1 MEQHILSVILK
12 SRESYYLISSY
23 ISPKLYSREFQIV
36 FGYVGEYYNR
46 DNNAL
51 VVDRTLLGELIRS
64 STQNEK
70 HVDRFLNVVDEALG
84 IDTSDLNVR
93 QVILQ
98 ARQQELGQ
106 ELALAISNGKD
117 HEELVEQYREIL
129 RYTSLDDMLER
140 GVEIFTHEDMGRLIA
155 EEADPAGRL
164 RIYPLALNNRLD
176 GGMRGSDH
184 LTLFA
189 RPEMGKTAEV
199 VTIAGGFAKQEA
211 PGIVFNNEERIERLY
226 MRQISNLTGLTAAE
240 IRSNPTKA
248 RDLAESVG
256 FHHIK
261 FISLSPGNL
270 RQIEEFVEKEEP
282 RWFIVDQLRN
292 LNIKSESRTNQLE
305 AAATGIRNIGKKY
318 NVVAISVTQAGDSAE
333 GKSVLNMGDVDYSN
347 TGIPAQCDV
356 LLGMGA
362 NEEQKNNNT
371 RVFSLCKNKL
381 GGDHSEFPVKI
392 NPLISKIVSI
402 T

>member
-1 MEQHILSVILK
+1 M
-12 SRESYYLISSY
+12 
-23 ISPKLYSREFQIV
+23 
-36 FGYVGEYYNR
+36 
-46 DNNAL
+46 
-51 VVDRTLLGELIRS
+51 
-64 STQNEK
+64 
-70 HVDRFLNVVDEALG
+70 NVVDEALA

-98 ARQQELGQ
+98 AKQQEVAQ

-117 HEELVEQYREIL
+117 HSDLVEEYRELL
-129 RYTSLDDMLER
+129 RYTSLDELTDR
-140 GVEIFTHEDMGRLIA
+140 GVEIFTHEDMSRLIE
-155 EEADPAGRL
+155 EEADPNGRL

-199 VTIAGGFAKQEA
+199 VTIAGGFARQQA
-211 PGIVFNNEERIERLY
+211 DGIVFNNEERIERLY
-226 MRQISNLTGLTAAE
+226 MRQISNLTGLTTAE
-240 IRSNPTKA
+240 IRANPSKA

-261 FISLSPGNL
+261 FISLSPGSL
-270 RQIEEFVEKEEP
+270 RQIEDFVEKYEP
-282 RWFIVDQLRN
+282 RWFVVDQLRN

-305 AAATGIRNIGKKY
+305 AAATGIRNFGKKY
-318 NVVAISVTQAGDSAE
+318 NTIAISVTQAGDSAE
-333 GKSVLNMGDVDYSN
+333 GKSILSMGDVDYSN
-347 TGIPAQCDV
+347 TGTPAQCDV

-362 NEEQKNNNT
+362 NEEQKNSNV

-392 NPLISKIVSI
+392 NPFLSKIVSI

>member
-1 MEQHILSVILK
+1 LEQHILSVILK

-129 RYTSLDDMLER
+129 RYTSLDDML
-140 GVEIFTHEDMGRLIA
+140 
-155 EEADPAGRL
+155 
-164 RIYPLALNNRLD
+164 
-176 GGMRGSDH
+176 
-184 LTLFA
+184 
-189 RPEMGKTAEV
+189 
-199 VTIAGGFAKQEA
+199 
-211 PGIVFNNEERIERLY
+211 
-226 MRQISNLTGLTAAE
+226 
-240 IRSNPTKA
+240 
-248 RDLAESVG
+248 
-256 FHHIK
+256 
-261 FISLSPGNL
+261 
-270 RQIEEFVEKEEP
+270 
-282 RWFIVDQLRN
+282 
-292 LNIKSESRTNQLE
+292 
-305 AAATGIRNIGKKY
+305 
-318 NVVAISVTQAGDSAE
+318 
-333 GKSVLNMGDVDYSN
+333 
-347 TGIPAQCDV
+347 
-356 LLGMGA
+356 
-362 NEEQKNNNT
+362 
-371 RVFSLCKNKL
+371 
-381 GGDHSEFPVKI
+381 
-392 NPLISKIVSI
+392 
-402 T
+402 